1 MPGKRQQIVNAIK
14 ARLAGITTAN
24 GYQTDIGLKQ
34 TEWNPGPKGADPE
47 ADELPGHDIRDEVE
61 AAEVTNKNSGTFDR
75 ALEIVVIAELKE
87 AGPGAT
93 LARQA
98 LEDLIQ
104 AVGIDPTWGGLG
116 AAHAAGR
123 RGHQRRRA
131 GAADRR
137 GPAQVQ
143 SRVQPPPVGG
153 VKSEVTR

>member
-1 MPGKRQQIVNAIK
+1 MPGKRQQIVDAVK
-14 ARLAGITTAN
+14 ARFAGITTAN

-98 LEDLIQ
+98 LEDLIK
-104 AVGIDPTWGGLG
+104 AVGIDPTWGGLARRTLPVEEDINVDELGQRIG
-116 AAHAAGR
+116 AARLRFRVEYSR
-123 RGHQRRRA
+123 RPWEA
-131 GAADRR
+131 
-137 GPAQVQ
+137 
-143 SRVQPPPVGG
+143 
-153 VKSEVTR
+153 

>member
-87 AGPGAT
+87 AGPGAGE
-93 LARQA
+93 ARQA
-98 LEDLIQ
+98 LEDLIK
-104 AVGIDPTWGGLG
+104 AVGIDPTWGGLARRTLPVEEDINVDELGQRIG
-116 AAHAAGR
+116 AARLKFKVEYSR
-123 RGHQRRRA
+123 RPWEA
-131 GAADRR
+131 
-137 GPAQVQ
+137 
-143 SRVQPPPVGG
+143 
-153 VKSEVTR
+153 